1 MVSREIR
8 IGQIF
13 VQLADSL
20 VSDFDVTELMHQLA
34 DACLELLEVDAAGL
48 MLVGANGE
56 PRLVA
61 SAPDMMHDIEVF
73 ELQSA
78 EGPCLDTIRT
88 GKAVTNVDVHQAK
101 ERWPRFTAEALAA
114 GIRSTHALPLRLRGD
129 LIGAV
134 NLFSKAEQ
142 QLSDGDVALGQ
153 ALADVATIALLQQRA
168 IRDPSILG
176 EQLQV
181 ALNTRIV
188 IEQAKGILAERS
200 GLHPAET
207 LHYLRTY
214 AKASGQPLQSVARQ
228 VIEGR
233 LPSTELIPEGSPSE
247 PRTDSR
253 GR

>member
-8 IGQIF
+8 IGQVF
-13 VQLADSL
+13 VQLADTM
-20 VSDFDVTELMHQLA
+20 VNDFDVAELMLQLA
-34 DACLELLEVDAAGL
+34 DACLELLQVDAAGL
-48 MLVGANGE
+48 MLVDASGGL
-56 PRLVA
+56 RLVA
-61 SAPDMMHDIEVF
+61 SAPDMMHDLEVF
-73 ELQSA
+73 ELQSD

-153 ALADVATIALLQQRA
+153 ALADVATIALLQQRS
-168 IRDPSILG
+168 IRDHSILA

-181 ALNTRIV
+181 ALNTRIL
-188 IEQAKGILAERS
+188 IEQAKGVLAERS
-200 GLHPAET
+200 GLHPADT
-207 LHYLRTY
+207 LHYLRSY
-214 AKASGQPLQSVARQ
+214 ARNSGQPLQSIARQ
-228 VIEGR
+228 VIEGQIA
-233 LPSTELIPEGSPSE
+233 STELIPEETPSE
-247 PRTDSR
+247 P
-253 GR
+253 

>member
-8 IGQIF
+8 IAQVF
-13 VQLADSL
+13 VQLADTL
-20 VSDFDVTELMHQLA
+20 VSDFDVAELMLQLA

-48 MLVGANGE
+48 MLVDASGGL
-56 PRLVA
+56 RLVA
-61 SAPDMMHDIEVF
+61 SAPDMMHDLEVF
-73 ELQSA
+73 ELQSD

-88 GKAVTNVDVHQAK
+88 GKAVINIDVIQAR
-101 ERWPRFTAEALAA
+101 ERWPRFTAEALAS

-129 LIGAV
+129 LIGVV

-142 QLSDGDVALGQ
+142 HLSDGDVALGQ

-168 IRDPSILG
+168 SRDHSILA

-181 ALNTRIV
+181 ALNTRIL

-207 LHYLRTY
+207 FHHLRTY
-214 AKASGQPLQSVARQ
+214 AKDSGQTLQSTARQ

-233 LPSTELIPEGSPSE
+233 LPSTKLIPEGKPSQ
-247 PRTDSR
+247 P
-253 GR
+253 